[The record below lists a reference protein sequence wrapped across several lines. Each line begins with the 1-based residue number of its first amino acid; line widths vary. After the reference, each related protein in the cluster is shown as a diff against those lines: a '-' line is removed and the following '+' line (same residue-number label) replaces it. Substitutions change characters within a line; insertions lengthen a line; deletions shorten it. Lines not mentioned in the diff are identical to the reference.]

1 MKRGIEERDGR
12 YTNVNLVPFEISPIE
27 CILVEAD
34 DCPVDGEPIGLIGGN
49 ANGVSMQDLANTSR
63 FGVDHKLGDA
73 GVEAVQLLY
82 AIYCIVNSLLG
93 NLERPGN
100 PISISY
106 VISLLLLQPLDLPV
120 LRHDDLLEGANS
132 SLDQRDT
139 VLEGFLSEGNDLLAI
154 LVTDLV

>member
-49 ANGVSMQDLANTSR
+49 ANGVSMQDLANASR
-63 FGVDHKLGDA
+63 FWVDHELGDA
-73 GVEAVQLLY
+73 GMEAVQLLY
-82 AIYCIVNSLLG
+82 VIYCIVNSLLG
-93 NLERPGN
+93 NLERPSN
-100 PISISY
+100 PINISY
-106 VISLLLLQPLDLPV
+106 VISLLLLQPFDLPV

-132 SLDQRDT
+132 SLDQRGT
-139 VLEGFLSEGNDLLAI
+139 ILEGLVAEGDDLLAM